1 VSLIRTRAVILAFGA
16 ALASGCAEHST
27 APAKPA
33 SLQVLA
39 GDAQSGTA
47 GAALATPPTFV
58 VNDEQGHPM
67 SGVAVAIA
75 VASGGGSIAN
85 APTRT
90 TSAATSVGTWTL
102 GPKVGANSITVTVQG
117 LAPLTISA
125 TGAVG
130 APAKLTSTSALTLS
144 AHVGDVAPSLALHV
158 SDAFD
163 NPIGGANIALAQ
175 SGAGSVARNVTTDG
189 DGNASVTDWALGTV
203 AGENTLTAS
212 AGAARL
218 SFVATV
224 APGDPA
230 QLSIVSGDQQTGNAG
245 AALVAP
251 IVMRLTDRYGNA
263 TPGQSV
269 SLAITAGGGTVA
281 GAASANLVT
290 GADGTISISSW
301 ALGKM
306 AVPQGLH
313 ASFGALTAD
322 VTAGV
327 SSDYHIDVRFFGPAM
342 TDDQRAL
349 FTNAAARISAV
360 ITGDV
365 PDAPVAVNLSAAC
378 GMSGLPTM
386 NESVDDLVIYAS
398 VQNIDGKGGILAE
411 SGPCVF
417 RGPSAGN
424 LTAVG
429 VMSFDAADLA
439 TMTAN
444 GTLQDVITHEMLH
457 VVGVGTIWDV
467 RSLLSGAGTSASTFL
482 GASAKQ
488 GCIADGGANVCALGV
503 PVENNGVIGTAD
515 AHWRELTFQS
525 ELMTGYVNTGGMP
538 LSAITVGSL
547 ADLGYVVNPF
557 AADPFTVPSSVSASR
572 NTTVVG
578 PGWEG
583 KLPSRGVVLTPNG
596 ASFIR

>member
-1 VSLIRTRAVILAFGA
+1 MSLIRVRAVVLVLAA
-16 ALASGCAEHST
+16 AVASGCGDST
-27 APAKPA
+27 SPPKPT
-33 SLQVLA
+33 SLQILS

-47 GAALATPPTFV
+47 GAPLATSPTFV
-58 VNDEQGHPM
+58 VNDERGHPL
-67 SGVAVAIA
+67 SGVTVAVA
-75 VASGGGSIAN
+75 VVSGGGSIAN
-85 APTRT
+85 VPTKT
-90 TSAATSVGTWTL
+90 ASGATSIGTWTL
-102 GPKVGANSITVTVQG
+102 GPKVGANTVTVTVQG

-130 APAKLTSTSALTLS
+130 APAKLTSTSASTLS
-144 AHVGDVAPSLALHV
+144 GRVGDVAPSLTLHL

-163 NPIGGANIALAQ
+163 NPIAGANVALGL
-175 SGAGSVARNVTTDG
+175 SGAGSVAHGVTTNANG
-189 DGNASVTDWALGTV
+189 DASVVDWAFGTV
-203 AGENTLTAS
+203 SGENTLTAS
-212 AGAARL
+212 VGAARL
-218 SFVATV
+218 SIVATV

-230 QLSIVSGDQQTGNAG
+230 RLSTVSGDQQIGNAG

-269 SLAITAGGGTVA
+269 SLAITAGGGSVG
-281 GAASANLVT
+281 GAASTNLVT
-290 GADGTISISSW
+290 DTDGTISVSSW
-301 ALGKM
+301 TLGRLAM
-306 AVPQGLH
+306 PQGLR
-313 ASFGALTAD
+313 ASFGTLTAD
-322 VTAGV
+322 VSAGV
-327 SSDYHIDVRFFGPAM
+327 KSDYHIDVRFFGPEM

-365 PDAPVAVNLSAAC
+365 PDTPVAVDLSAAC
-378 GMSGLPTM
+378 GMGGLPPM
-386 NESVDDLVIYAS
+386 NERVDDLVIYAS
-398 VQNIDGKGGILAE
+398 VQDIDGTGGILAE

-417 RGPSAGN
+417 RGSSAGN

-429 VMSFDAADLA
+429 VMAFDAADLA
-439 TMTAN
+439 NMMAN

-457 VVGVGTIWDV
+457 VVGVGTLWDV

-482 GASAKQ
+482 GTNAKQ
-488 GCIADGGANVCALGV
+488 GCIGDAGSNVCAVGV
-503 PVENNGVIGTAD
+503 PVENNGVRGTAD
-515 AHWRELTFQS
+515 AHWRESTFQS
-525 ELMTGYVNTGGMP
+525 ELMTGYVNRGGMP

-557 AADPFTVPSSVSASR
+557 AADPFTVPGSVSASR

-583 KLPSRGVVLTPNG
+583 RLPSRGVVLTPNG
-596 ASFIR
+596 PSFIR